1 MGIQDGL
8 LGWAS
13 SLGWLRR
20 PETPSNRLSRHQK
33 VSFPVRE
40 SQVPLPDI
48 IHLEGSEP
56 TTKSSLLELNR
67 PQPFLGLMPTPGGSQ
82 ELRDALYQHDLAKWA
97 TASIAS
103 IASMGGFLATHGA
116 TGAFQAIADAF
127 IHRGDSV
134 VVCDPGCPM
143 HTSILGQSGAKIRHL
158 GVQLDSEGAL
168 EFSPTEMAR
177 MANGAKILVLS
188 QPNNPDGGLWS
199 AKTLDELKWWAKRN
213 ELLVIIDESHAD
225 YIPLKLR
232 APSEWRSGWNG
243 MALFVGSLSKSHPQ
257 AGTKVGWIQGPENL
271 MQAIAQVIHNH
282 GSGISWAAEKATL
295 RLLSTQGVSGD
306 FLNRMTDT
314 RIFAENQLQ
323 GLGMRPAPSKAGMF
337 LWMPTWNLSASSK
350 SLAKTWKSACQVS
363 VAPGENFGPFSMGHI
378 RLNLAADQGRLFE
391 GLNRLKAWS
400 EGEMRL
406 NNGTHQTRSV
416 KKAA

>member
-33 VSFPVRE
+33 VPSPVRDGHNP
-40 SQVPLPDI
+40 SADF

-56 TTKSSLLELNR
+56 ATKGSLLEVNR
-67 PQPFLGLMPTPGGSQ
+67 PKPFLRPMPTPGGS
-82 ELRDALYQHDLAKWA
+82 EKLRDALYQHDLAKWA
-97 TASIAS
+97 T
-103 IASMGGFLATHGA
+103 ASMGGFLATHGA

-127 IHRGDSV
+127 IYRRDPV

-143 HTSILGQSGAKIRHL
+143 HSSILGLKGASIRHL
-158 GVQLDSEGAL
+158 GVTLDNEGTL
-168 EFSPTEMAR
+168 SFSSAEMAR
-177 MANGAKILVLS
+177 LVHGAKLLVLS

-232 APSEWRSGWNG
+232 SPSEWRSGWNG

-271 MQAIAQVIHNH
+271 MQSIAKVIHNH

-314 RIFAENQLQ
+314 RTFAENQLQ

-350 SLAKTWKSACQVS
+350 SLAKGWKSACQVA

-391 GLNRLKAWS
+391 GLSRLKAWS

-406 NNGTHQTRSV
+406 NNDSSQARSV